1 MPRLYCVKCKASIP
15 RGAEQRQR
23 CVDCN
28 DVFHFDCIVEHRDNS
43 GGAPIYRCDN
53 CTVFQPPRNSSPHT
67 LGTTPLSPS
76 NNHAVSVQNK
86 PSSLQL
92 SAESSDLTSDN
103 VVSPSVASITS
114 GKRQRSSP
122 SPDQLSRVNKL
133 PRSNSHRTMSH
144 TLTQRELDLRARRD
158 EIEANAPDWH
168 QLFLTDYRATT
179 AANEQ
184 RFEAIEKKNDCILR
198 ALSQTDENEIK
209 ISGIPTGLNVPL
221 IQSAVRLLQEIGL
234 TSPSHFILD
243 HREWPA
249 KENESH
255 QSIIVKLVG
264 GVRETVLRNAS
275 KLKGKTAQSIFGS
288 GGNTRIYINQVYPR
302 HVYKLL

>member
-1 MPRLYCVKCKASIP
+1 
-15 RGAEQRQR
+15 
-23 CVDCN
+23 
-28 DVFHFDCIVEHRDNS
+28 
-43 GGAPIYRCDN
+43 
-53 CTVFQPPRNSSPHT
+53 
-67 LGTTPLSPS
+67 
-76 NNHAVSVQNK
+76 
-86 PSSLQL
+86 
-92 SAESSDLTSDN
+92 
-103 VVSPSVASITS
+103 
-114 GKRQRSSP
+114 
-122 SPDQLSRVNKL
+122 
-133 PRSNSHRTMSH
+133 MSH

-234 TSPSHFILD
+234 TSPSNFILD

-302 HVYKLL
+302 HVYKLLREARVASKSLNYAYPLVKNMIVFMRETRDSDLILIKDSADITRLRPRIIQPTSPTANHPDTSMTQ